1 MSNLNRLVKD
11 AQWTSLLNR
20 LGVRSC
26 GSRDGS
32 RDDGVMP
39 LCLVAS
45 IFNVRQIEAAY
56 EKSLG
61 SSVRRAVLERAR
73 QLVAVEGGMV
83 ARSGDHILFAFDAG
97 SQAESDSGV
106 LPMREVS
113 LPERIA
119 EALGGAPIHSESG
132 IVYPA
137 IAVRVA
143 GYGDEPFDID
153 AMGAA
158 SMAPGRLPGWREQ
171 FQGDMAIAVALFRAM
186 DEGRLSV
193 EATPLREEPDAPRT
207 GYHVLTLTERIG
219 GNGGNGGNGGKRRPL
234 GGALKAVER
243 LGLTRRLDRW
253 VLHGLRELLVLNP
266 SMKVKLNASPEAMPP
281 DEWRLRVMNALL
293 LSPETASR
301 VSVDTSRRSALSKH
315 RGAA

>member
-20 LGVRSC
+20 LGVRS
-26 GSRDGS
+26 RGS

-97 SQAESDSGV
+97 SQAESGSGV

-143 GYGDEPFDID
+143 GYGDQPFDID

-171 FQGDMAIAVALFRAM
+171 FQGDMAIAVALFSAM

-193 EATPLREEPDAPRT
+193 KATPLHEEPDAPRT

-219 GNGGNGGNGGKRRPL
+219 GNHGNGSETRPL

-266 SMKVKLNASPEAMPP
+266 SMKVKLNASPDAMPP

-301 VSVDTSRRSALSKH
+301 VSVDTSLSRRSALSKH